1 MPFSSLLLRTAGS
14 ESPLL
19 RSMTDPTP
27 TTRLDGATADT
38 KDGGDGA

>member
-1 MPFSSLLLRTAGS
+1 LSRTAGS

-27 TTRLDGATADT
+27 TTRLDGGAADA
-38 KDGGDGA
+38 KDGGDSA

>member
-1 MPFSSLLLRTAGS
+1 LSRTAGS

-27 TTRLDGATADT
+27 RLDGGAADT